1 MYCWYLVFDSKNA
14 LYKLQYYA
22 DMCCHLNTLT
32 VYISNWWTMT
42 LPCLVLIWMFGS
54 LYKTNFT
61 TKKSTSI
68 RKTCSIDIRKRSNLM
83 ENSPGWVRRSIVPGC
98 YYIWS
103 LSVFARM
110 LKFHINFTNVFKCN
124 STSGIWALLK
134 TSMNTS
140 LRISLKISMKTHVCF
155 NVWNILWTF

>member
-1 MYCWYLVFDSKNA
+1 MLIFSFWFKKCIIQVTILCRYVLSFEYINCIHFKLMNHDFTPAWYWSECLA
-14 LYKLQYYA
+14 L
-22 DMCCHLNTLT
+22 C
-32 VYISNWWTMT
+32 I
-42 LPCLVLIWMFGS
+42 
-54 LYKTNFT
+54 KTNFT

-98 YYIWS
+98 CYIWS

-155 NVWNILWTF
+155 NV